1 MTYNQYYICHHGILG
16 QKWGKKNGPPYPLD
30 YSKLSPEERYEAK
43 KKAIESG
50 NVKEANSNIDYFSNK
65 DIQDLLDRFDMK
77 RKVKSIAEKDIK
89 TGKQKLEE
97 IINVTGLIAKAS
109 ENGIRIY
116 NSTAKVSNS
125 VLGTDLPVITDH
137 RNKNNKN
144 SAGSKDVLNTIN
156 NINRTRA
163 EVKKEEIRNR
173 NRNNNNYKNNN
184 YKNNKG
190 KP

>member
-30 YSKLSPEERYEAK
+30 YSKLSPEERHEAK

-89 TGKQKLEE
+89 TGRQKLED

-137 RNKNNKN
+137 GNKNNKN

-173 NRNNNNYKNNN
+173 NRNNY
-184 YKNNKG
+184 NNKKGEG
-190 KP
+190 KGK